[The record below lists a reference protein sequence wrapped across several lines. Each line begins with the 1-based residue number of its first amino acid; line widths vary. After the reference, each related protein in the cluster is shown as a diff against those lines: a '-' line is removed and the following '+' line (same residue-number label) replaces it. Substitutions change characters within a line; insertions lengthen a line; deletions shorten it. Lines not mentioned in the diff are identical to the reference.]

1 METSSNGYIKTDIQ
15 HHIARVTFAHPA
27 HNSLPTPLLQKL
39 EATFR
44 QLDKQEDVRV
54 IVLQSGG
61 DRTFCAGASFDELLA
76 IKNGEKGQQF
86 FMGFANVL
94 NAMRTCSK
102 LIIGK
107 VQGKAVGG
115 GVGLA
120 AATDYC
126 LATQYAAI
134 RLSELAIG
142 IGPFV
147 IEPAVSRKIGRS
159 ATAELSIGT
168 AWKAAQWALQKGL
181 YAEVFEDGQQLEAAV
196 QDLAER
202 LANSNPDAASA
213 LKTIFW
219 QGTDHWAKLLPQ
231 RAAISGQLVLSDFT
245 KKALAEFK
253 NKKA

>member
-1 METSSNGYIKTDIQ
+1 MENKPNGYVKTQIQ
-15 HHIARVTFAHPA
+15 ANIARVTFAHPS
-27 HNSLPTPLLQKL
+27 HNALPAPLLEKLVATFQKL
-39 EATFR
+39 DKNEA
-44 QLDKQEDVRV
+44 VRV

-86 FMGFANVL
+86 FLGFANVI

-126 LATQYAAI
+126 LATKYAAI

-147 IEPAVSRKIGRS
+147 IEPAVSRKIGQG

-168 AWKAAQWALQKGL
+168 AWKDAQWALQKGL
-181 YAEVFEDGQQLEAAV
+181 YAEVFEDGVQLEKAV

-202 LANSNPDAASA
+202 LRKSNPEAATA
-213 LKTIFW
+213 LKKIFW
-219 QGTDHWAKLLPQ
+219 QGTDHWDELLPQ

-245 KKALAEFK
+245 KQALEAFK
-253 NKKA
+253 NKE

>member
-1 METSSNGYIKTDIQ
+1 MDPTQAGYIKTDIQ
-15 HHIARVTFAHPA
+15 AGIARVTFFHPG
-27 HNSLPTPLLQKL
+27 HNSLPSPLLEQL
-39 EATFR
+39 ESAFHE
-44 QLDKQEDVRV
+44 LDRHPEVRV
-54 IVLQSGG
+54 IILQSAG
-61 DRTFCAGASFDELLA
+61 DRTFCAGASFDELIA
-76 IKNGEKGQQF
+76 IKNGQKGQQF
-86 FMGFANVL
+86 FLGFANVI

-126 LATQYAAI
+126 LATKYAAI

-147 IEPAVSRKIGRS
+147 IEPAVSRKIGLT

-168 AWKAAQWALQKGL
+168 AWKDAQWALEKGL
-181 YAEVFEDGQQLEAAV
+181 YADIFDDAAALETAV
-196 QDLAER
+196 QDLAQKLASYNPVAATELKR
-202 LANSNPDAASA
+202 L
-213 LKTIFW
+213 FW
-219 QGTDHWAKLLPQ
+219 QGTEHWAELLPQ

-245 KKALAEFK
+245 KKALAKFK
-253 NKKA
+253 E